1 MANLSLSLDKLI
13 AHRGLQSDYPENTVL
28 SLNKAIEYGAKYIE
42 LDIQFSGDCLPIIYH
57 DADLNR
63 VSAKQGNIL
72 DYSRQDLLKLSA
84 YEPQRLGNR
93 FKTESIAAL
102 EALVPLL
109 LQNPLVTAFVELKE
123 ESIGHCGRE
132 TMLNSVQSILDSVKH
147 QVVLIS
153 YDYLLMRQARENCW
167 PSVGVVLKQW
177 QDLKSDMVKNIT
189 SDYIFV
195 DCDIIPDTPEQMS
208 LNGACFVAFEVGDK
222 ELGRQLLTKGISLL
236 ETYNLKQLSE

>member
-1 MANLSLSLDKLI
+1 MADLPLSLDKLV
-13 AHRGLQSDYPENTVL
+13 AHRGLQSDYPENTIL
-28 SLNKAIEYGAKYIE
+28 SLNKAIAHGAKYIE

-72 DYSRQDLLKLSA
+72 DYSRQDLLKLPA

-109 LQNPLVTAFVELKE
+109 LQNPQVTAFVELKE

-153 YDYLLMRQARENCW
+153 YDYLLMRQARDNCW
-167 PSVGVVLKQW
+167 PRVGVVLKHW
-177 QDLKSDMVKNIT
+177 QDLESDMVKNIT
-189 SDYIFV
+189 SDYHFGTLKI
-195 DCDIIPDTPEQMS
+195 
-208 LNGACFVAFEVGDK
+208 LKN
-222 ELGRQLLTKGISLL
+222 ISN
-236 ETYNLKQLSE
+236 NLKIGIPLKII